1 MRFMIIPRPGPG
13 AAKTDGTF
21 DEKVFTAYMKFNEDL
36 TKAGVLITSEGLNPA
51 GSSARLALSG
61 GRRTLTDGPFAESK
75 ELIAG
80 FYLIEVKTKE
90 DAIAWAARC
99 PIGHGG
105 DEILDLYQMTELS
118 DLPPRLQEIIGKVA
132 PTWSSKLW
140 RSI

>member
-1 MRFMIIPRPGPG
+1 
-13 AAKTDGTF
+13 
-21 DEKVFTAYMKFNEDL
+21 MKFLMLIKHAEDMRVEEVPKGL
-36 TKAGVLITSEGLNPA
+36 MDAMGTLVSEGLKSGAIIDTA
-51 GSSARLALSG
+51 GLKPTKDGFRVRLD
-61 GRRTLTDGPFAESK
+61 RRQLVVTDGPFTESK

-80 FYLIEVKTKE
+80 FYLIEVKSKE

-99 PIGHGG
+99 PVGHGG